1 MITVGLVAALTQQLQ
16 IKHLSLAW
24 PGVMELTQLRAPV
37 AKVPLCGGVW
47 YVVGFFMAG
56 HFSSLSSAGW
66 LLPLQHL
73 AAAGSIQGMGHLFS
87 HSS

>member
-1 MITVGLVAALTQQLQ
+1 MGSVVALSQQLQ

-24 PGVMELTQLRAPV
+24 PGVMDLTQLRTPV

-47 YVVGFFMAG
+47 YVVGFAVFMAG

-66 LLPLQHL
+66 LLPLQQL
-73 AAAGSIQGMGHLFS
+73 AAAGSIQGMGHSFS